1 MEVNIMNDFLIS
13 FKDFFIDIGI
23 FESIGLLVVFLY
35 FIITF
40 LIIRKK
46 FKYKKL
52 FIFVQFLFI
61 FLSTFQWWALK
72 EIAQLS
78 LFLNAIIGILFINK
92 KSIKIICIIYCFIM
106 LLLFGVA
113 HVNYYK
119 NNRYSETVF
128 NKLAWYIEDSLNSY
142 LYQLRDIGESD
153 IVSVKSI
160 NQFYLLHVHTKKLNT
175 VHNYLFNGKT
185 DNIEHE
191 KENLIII
198 VNWILTNHRYAS
210 FAFIPSKEDILDILK
225 EKPKTLEKINEQQY
239 EEYLQNIKNSEFI
252 TNTHNI
258 PFYQDNLKKNK
269 S

>member
-1 MEVNIMNDFLIS
+1 
-13 FKDFFIDIGI
+13 
-23 FESIGLLVVFLY
+23 
-35 FIITF
+35 
-40 LIIRKK
+40 
-46 FKYKKL
+46 
-52 FIFVQFLFI
+52 
-61 FLSTFQWWALK
+61 
-72 EIAQLS
+72 
-78 LFLNAIIGILFINK
+78 
-92 KSIKIICIIYCFIM
+92 M